1 MYNKSVSNNSNYGK
15 NYGNSTGWIE
25 KEIQNIKKSYEEE
38 IKLLEVNYFNNK
50 LFLLIHQLT
59 HWLTKYWF
67 SDLHHEWLTVW
78 LTDWDF

>member
-38 IKLLEVNYFNNK
+38 IKLLEVKYFNNK
-50 LFLLIHQLT
+50 LF
-59 HWLTKYWF
+59 
-67 SDLHHEWLTVW
+67 
-78 LTDWDF
+78 